1 LIGVRS
7 TPYDL
12 YMEFCPYLESCQ
24 LYPLFRLRASLR
36 TWQIR
41 YCEADY
47 RACARYLCAK
57 KGESVPRT
65 LLPNGRSLPIFKAE
79 E

>member
-1 LIGVRS
+1 VL
-7 TPYDL
+7 
-12 YMEFCPYLESCQ
+12 
-24 LYPLFRLRASLR
+24 LR

-41 YCEADY
+41 YCDADY

-57 KGESVPRT
+57 QGKDVPPT
-65 LLPNGRSLPIFKAE
+65 LLPNGRSLPIYKAE